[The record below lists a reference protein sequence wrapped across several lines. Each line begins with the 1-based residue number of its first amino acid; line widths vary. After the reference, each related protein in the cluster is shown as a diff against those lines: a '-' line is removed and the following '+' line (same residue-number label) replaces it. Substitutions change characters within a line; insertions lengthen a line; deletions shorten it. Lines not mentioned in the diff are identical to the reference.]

1 MDKIT
6 VLVLPGGNEIEIIS
20 MVFKNF
26 KSGVEYVK
34 NVLGKEPDK
43 IKDSEAIWDAYDF
56 FNGKSS
62 RLKEGETKPNF
73 RNSEGKTD
81 YKAEREWVKN
91 NGDKFTEEIK
101 ADYDKIRKI
110 VTGYYGGCGEA
121 WRIVIKEVD
130 FATPLCKF
138 DFD

>member
-6 VLVLPGGNEIEIIS
+6 ILVLPAWNEIEVIS
-20 MVFKNF
+20 MVFKDF

-34 NVLGKEPDK
+34 DVLGKEPDK
-43 IKDSEAIWDAYDF
+43 IKDSEAIWDADVF
-56 FNGKSS
+56 FNGKAT
-62 RLKEGETKPNF
+62 RLKEGETMPEFK
-73 RNSEGKTD
+73 NSEGKRD
-81 YKAEREWVKN
+81 YPASREWIKN
-91 NGDKFTEEIK
+91 NDDKFTEEVK
-101 ADYDKIRKI
+101 ADYDKIKKI

-130 FATPLCKF
+130 FAVPLCDF